1 LWKAGRWQEAEN
13 ILRSLIPRC
22 AAQGDFRQ
30 ASAAAG
36 VLFNILLQTGWFE
49 KALKLA
55 EEKKDYARQAGLGPW
70 AKLLDEGQRLQALN
84 SLGRYEEVLQAVDD
98 LRVQMRSLPE
108 SKQEESA
115 TSWNVKEAILSTG
128 LEAAMRS
135 EKYELALELNA
146 ERIDATLTRGATELN
161 MASTRFSD
169 YSSLLRLK
177 RYDEAGKLLAAC
189 REVFEK
195 ERSIEML
202 GMVFDALADLVDKLG
217 HVDQAI
223 SFEETALRYKYL
235 WGGPEAISISHHN
248 LANCFSTNGSKSALD
263 HRLAAATIDFQISSG
278 MLASSLRELAMD
290 LAEFCPD
297 AQPESFD
304 QLCTRV
310 EQVEGV
316 RFRELWQRLPK
327 RAEDGDQLLKELIET
342 ARGAKS

>member
-1 LWKAGRWQEAEN
+1 
-13 ILRSLIPRC
+13 
-22 AAQGDFRQ
+22 
-30 ASAAAG
+30 
-36 VLFNILLQTGWFE
+36 
-49 KALKLA
+49 
-55 EEKKDYARQAGLGPW
+55 
-70 AKLLDEGQRLQALN
+70 
-84 SLGRYEEVLQAVDD
+84 
-98 LRVQMRSLPE
+98 
-108 SKQEESA
+108 
-115 TSWNVKEAILSTG
+115 
-128 LEAAMRS
+128 
-135 EKYELALELNA
+135 
-146 ERIDATLTRGATELN
+146 
-161 MASTRFSD
+161 
-169 YSSLLRLK
+169 
-177 RYDEAGKLLAAC
+177 
-189 REVFEK
+189 
-195 ERSIEML
+195 ML

-263 HRLAAATIDFQISSG
+263 HWLAAATIDFQISSG

-342 ARGAKS
+342 ARGAKP